1 MDLHFEQDGH
11 GDEGDDG
18 SQDGPLEAL
27 QHGHQQHQERED
39 DAIVLGHFRRSRWQK
54 ASLRNLFDSFQRS
67 FVQPERNRRK

>member
-27 QHGHQQHQERED
+27 QHVHQQHQERED

-54 ASLRNLFDSFQRS
+54 LRSGIYLIPFKGALSNLK
-67 FVQPERNRRK
+67 EI